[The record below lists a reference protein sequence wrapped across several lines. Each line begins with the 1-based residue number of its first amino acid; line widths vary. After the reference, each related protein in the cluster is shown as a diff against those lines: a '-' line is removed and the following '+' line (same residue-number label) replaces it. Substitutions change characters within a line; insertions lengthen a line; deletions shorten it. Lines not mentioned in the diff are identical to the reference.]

1 MAPYDDLVAEWKGL
15 RATHGITVREV
26 ACPGVARTLLCS
38 DFGEIGRPLVTLTAG
53 VHGDEPAG
61 PWALLSLVRDGLLDP
76 RFAYRAWPC
85 TNPSG
90 NLAGTRVNAEGQD
103 INRTFSGGG
112 ISPEARAIIT
122 ANRDRRFVLSI
133 DLHED
138 YEADG
143 CYFYEAQVDGP
154 PLAPALVRALDDAG
168 LPIQNWHEGFDL
180 AYPPGSEDSYRLER
194 GWVVTDIPRLSRHFP
209 AGLSYSMFM
218 QRRIA
223 ARTLT
228 IESARSRPWD
238 ERIAMHR
245 VTVVT
250 ALAELAALD
259 LSVELAAPAGGGEH
273 SAGAEAAE

>member
-1 MAPYDDLVAEWKGL
+1 MLPYEDLVVAWKGL

-26 ACPGVARTLLCS
+26 ACPGAVRTLLCC

-61 PWALLSLVRDGLLDP
+61 PWALLSIVRDGLLDP

-90 NLAGTRVNAEGQD
+90 YSAGTRANAEGQD
-103 INRTFSGGG
+103 INRTFSSGG
-112 ISPEARAIIT
+112 ISPEARAIISV
-122 ANRDRRFVLSI
+122 NRERRFVLSI

-180 AYPPGSEDSYRLER
+180 AYPPGAEDSYRLER
-194 GWVVTDIPRLSRHFP
+194 GTVVTDIPRLARHFST
-209 AGLSYSMFM
+209 GLSYSMFM

-228 IESARSRPWD
+228 IESARSRPWE
-238 ERIAMHR
+238 ERLAMHR
-245 VTVVT
+245 VTVAT
-250 ALAELAALD
+250 ALSVLAALD
-259 LSVELAAPAGGGEH
+259 LSAELAAPAGHLEH
-273 SAGAEAAE
+273 ASDEAAR